1 MASGVSRAVF
11 SRPQG
16 SPEPSFHGLRGL
28 PSRLFMA
35 SGVSRAVV
43 GPYWG
48 VPMQRGAVTT
58 VTTVGTGSAVGTV
71 GQRHAENVAKEHV
84 EHGP

>member
-1 MASGVSRAVF
+1 
-11 SRPQG
+11 
-16 SPEPSFHGLRGL
+16 
-28 PSRLFMA
+28 MA